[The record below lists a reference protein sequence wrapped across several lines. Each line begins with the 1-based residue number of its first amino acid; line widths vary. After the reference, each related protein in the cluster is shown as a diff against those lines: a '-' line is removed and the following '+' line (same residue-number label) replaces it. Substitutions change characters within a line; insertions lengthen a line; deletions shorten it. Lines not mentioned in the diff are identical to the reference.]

1 MTETLAFEDA
11 LGEAF
16 DDAIAA
22 AECARML
29 VRIPSLVI
37 ACDD

>member
-1 MTETLAFEDA
+1 MGQYAVLHRLDNSWRADETA
-11 LGEAF
+11 L
-16 DDAIAA
+16 ISTLL
-22 AECARML
+22 ML